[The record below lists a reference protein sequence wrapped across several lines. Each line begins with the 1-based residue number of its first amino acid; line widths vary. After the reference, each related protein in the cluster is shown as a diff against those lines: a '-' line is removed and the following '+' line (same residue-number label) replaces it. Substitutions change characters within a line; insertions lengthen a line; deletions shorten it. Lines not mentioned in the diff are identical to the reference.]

1 VAEVLADPI
10 AKNSALGEFT
20 HFGNVLDL
28 TGISVPAGTYP
39 AKEPKTTVEKTE
51 INGEKGT
58 KSGEAEGEA
67 TTPGGSD
74 GDSGQ
79 LPFGV
84 TLIGGSRMDADI
96 LEIARRFEEA
106 IRSKVDGRT
115 A

>member
-39 AKEPKTTVEKTE
+39 VKDLADEARVEE
-51 INGEKGT
+51 GKGAT
-58 KSGEAEGEA
+58 NEEAVAEAGDGGGDGSG
-67 TTPGGSD
+67 S
-74 GDSGQ
+74 Q

-84 TLIGGSRMDADI
+84 TLIGGSRSDADI

-106 IRSKVDGRT
+106 MKVKGEEC
-115 A
+115 AS